1 MARLPQAAIDQMDD
15 RTVRVGLLGGTFD
28 PIHQGHLQL
37 AQAALRVADLERVY
51 LVTSVRPPHKT
62 RRTEANFLD
71 RHAMV
76 ALAAIDQPRLVP
88 SSLEHGREGKS
99 YSVDTI
105 RQFRKKLG
113 AASEVFFILGIDTF
127 LDISSWKDFE
137 SLPRL
142 CRFLVFA
149 RPGFDESRLTLRIP
163 EAFLRSVCLIDGR
176 NPIPLDPHCRCYLYR
191 EFSNPVSS
199 SEVRER
205 IRRGQTVKEMLPPAV
220 LEYIGKNRLYSGD

>member
-1 MARLPQAAIDQMDD
+1 MND

-28 PIHQGHLQL
+28 PIHRGHLQL
-37 AQAALRVADLERVY
+37 AEVALRVAGLEQVY

-76 ALAAIDQPRLVP
+76 ALAAMDHPRLVP

-105 RQFRKKLG
+105 QQLKQRLG
-113 AASEVFFILGIDTF
+113 GASEVFFILGIDTF
-127 LDISSWKDFE
+127 LDIPSWKDFE
-137 SLPRL
+137 RLPRL

-149 RPGFDESRLTLRIP
+149 RPGFDESQLTLRIP
-163 EAFLRSVCLIDGR
+163 DALLRSVCLIDDR
-176 NPIPLDPHCRCYLYR
+176 NPISLDSHCRSYLYR

-205 IRRGQTVKEMLPPAV
+205 IRRGQAVTEMLPPAV
-220 LEYIGKNRLYSGD
+220 LEYIGKNRLYGGE

>member
-1 MARLPQAAIDQMDD
+1 M
-15 RTVRVGLLGGTFD
+15 VRVGLLGGTFD
-28 PIHQGHLQL
+28 PIHQGHLEL
-37 AQAALRVADLERVY
+37 AEAALRVADLEKVY

-76 ALAAIDQPRLVP
+76 TLAAMDHPRLVP
-88 SSLEHGREGKS
+88 SSLEQGREGKS

-105 RQFRKKLG
+105 QQFKQRFG
-113 AASEVFFILGIDTF
+113 EASEVFFVLGTDTF

-137 SLPRL
+137 CLPRL

-149 RPGFDESRLTLRIP
+149 RPGFDESQLALRIP
-163 EAFLRSVCLIDGR
+163 EVFLNSVCVIDER
-176 NPIPLDPHCRCYLYR
+176 NPLSLDPNHRCFLYR
-191 EFSNPVSS
+191 EFSNPISS

-205 IRRGQTVKEMLPPAV
+205 IRRGQNVKKMLSPAV
-220 LEYIGKNRLYSGD
+220 LEYIGKNHLYGG

>member
-1 MARLPQAAIDQMDD
+1 MND
-15 RTVRVGLLGGTFD
+15 RVVRVGLLGGTFD
-28 PIHQGHLQL
+28 PVHRGHLQL
-37 AQAALRVADLERVY
+37 AEAALRVADLEQVH

-76 ALAAIDQPRLVP
+76 ALAAIEHPRLVP
-88 SSLEHGREGKS
+88 SSLEHGRDGKS

-105 RQFRKKLG
+105 RQFKQRIG

-137 SLPRL
+137 RLPRL

-149 RPGFDESRLTLRIP
+149 RPGFDERQLSVRIP
-163 EAFLRSVCLIDGR
+163 DVFLRSVCVVDDR
-176 NPIPLDPHCRCYLYR
+176 NPISLEPHHRCYLYR

-220 LEYIGKNRLYSGD
+220 LEYIGKNRLYSGE

>member
-1 MARLPQAAIDQMDD
+1 M
-15 RTVRVGLLGGTFD
+15 LGGTFD
-28 PIHQGHLQL
+28 PIHRGHLQL
-37 AQAALRVADLERVY
+37 AEAALRLAALERVY

-76 ALAAIDQPRLVP
+76 SLAAIDHPRLVP

-105 RQFRKKLG
+105 RQFKQRLG

-127 LDISSWKDFE
+127 LDIASWKDFE
-137 SLPRL
+137 RLPRL

-149 RPGFDESRLTLRIP
+149 RPGFDESQLTLRVP
-163 EAFLRSVCLIDGR
+163 DAFLGSICLVGDR
-176 NPIPLDPHCRCYLYR
+176 NPISLDPNYRCYLYR

-199 SEVRER
+199 SEVRKR
-205 IRRGQTVKEMLPPAV
+205 IRRGQTVAEMLPPAV
-220 LEYIGKNRLYSGD
+220 LEYIGKNRLYSGEWRVESGEWRVESEE

>member
-1 MARLPQAAIDQMDD
+1 MDD
-15 RTVRVGLLGGTFD
+15 RIARIGLLGGTFD
-28 PIHQGHLQL
+28 PIHRGHLQL
-37 AQAALRVADLERVY
+37 AEAALRVAALEQVH

-76 ALAAIDQPRLVP
+76 ALAAVDHPRLVP

-105 RQFRKKLG
+105 RQFKQRFG
-113 AASEVFFILGIDTF
+113 AASEVFFVLGIDTF

-137 SLPRL
+137 RLPRL
-142 CRFLVFA
+142 CRFLVFS
-149 RPGFDESRLTLRIP
+149 RPGFDESQLALRIP
-163 EAFLRSVCLIDGR
+163 RGFLESARVIDDR
-176 NPIPLDPHCRCYLYR
+176 NPIPPDPDRRCYLYR

-199 SEVRER
+199 SQVRER
-205 IRRGQTVKEMLPPAV
+205 IRRGLPVKEMLPAAV
-220 LEYIGKNRLYSGD
+220 LEYIEKNHLYGGE

>member
-1 MARLPQAAIDQMDD
+1 MDD
-15 RTVRVGLLGGTFD
+15 RIARIGLLGGTFD
-28 PIHQGHLQL
+28 PIHRGHLQL
-37 AQAALRVADLERVY
+37 AEAALRVAGLEQVH

-76 ALAAIDQPRLVP
+76 ALAATDHPRLVP

-105 RQFRKKLG
+105 RQFKQRFG
-113 AASEVFFILGIDTF
+113 PASEVFFVLGIDTF

-137 SLPRL
+137 RLPRL
-142 CRFLVFA
+142 CRFLVFS
-149 RPGFDESRLTLRIP
+149 RPGFDESQLALRIP
-163 EAFLRSVCLIDGR
+163 RGFLESARVIDDR
-176 NPIPLDPHCRCYLYR
+176 NPIPPDPDRRCYLYR

-199 SEVRER
+199 SQVRER
-205 IRRGQTVKEMLPPAV
+205 IRRGLEVKEMLPAAV
-220 LEYIGKNRLYSGD
+220 LEYIEKNHLYGGE

>member
-1 MARLPQAAIDQMDD
+1 MND
-15 RTVRVGLLGGTFD
+15 RVARVGLLGGTFD
-28 PIHQGHLQL
+28 PIHLGHLQL
-37 AQAALRVADLERVY
+37 AEAALRVADLERVF

-76 ALAAIDQPRLVP
+76 ALAAIDHPRLVP

-105 RQFRKKLG
+105 RQFKQRLG

-127 LDISSWKDFE
+127 LDIASWKDFE
-137 SLPRL
+137 RLPRL

-149 RPGFDESRLTLRIP
+149 RPGFDESQLTLRVP
-163 EAFLRSVCLIDGR
+163 DAFLRSVCSIGDR
-176 NPIPLDPHCRCYLYR
+176 NPISPDTHCRCFLYR
-191 EFSNPVSS
+191 EFSNPLSS
-199 SEVRER
+199 SEVRDR

-220 LEYIGKNRLYSGD
+220 LEYIGKNHLYSEV